1 MIRVLIADDHA
12 VVRQGLKQIL
22 AGHEDITVVGE
33 AGTTPQAYELL
44 QKCPAD
50 VLLLDI
56 AMPGR
61 SGLELMRDAKKE
73 NPGLAVLVLSGY
85 PEEQLAIRS
94 LRAGASGYLNKEVA
108 PDVLVTAVRTVASG
122 RRYVT
127 PAVAEL
133 MADSLDDK
141 TAKALHES
149 LSEREYRVLQLIG
162 SGKTVSE
169 IAVDL
174 ALSVKTVSTYRARIL
189 EKMKMNNNAELTRY
203 AIEQRL
209 V

>member
-1 MIRVLIADDHA
+1 VIRVLIADDHA